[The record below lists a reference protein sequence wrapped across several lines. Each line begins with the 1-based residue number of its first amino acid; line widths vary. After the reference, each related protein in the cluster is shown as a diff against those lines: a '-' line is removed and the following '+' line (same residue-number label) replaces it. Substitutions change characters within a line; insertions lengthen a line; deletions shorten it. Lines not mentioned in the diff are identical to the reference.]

1 MTRRKDLLFGLC
13 MAALSI
19 ALAVQSFRYPADSA
33 FFPRILSLLL
43 LALSLVIVIRSLRR
57 PGAQKEEGV
66 AGGSA
71 GAAALMKS
79 PPVLVFTATVLYVMA
94 IPFLGFLVSTALF
107 LFGSILFLNRR
118 RPVLAILY
126 GIGYAASL
134 YALFHAVLKVTLPAG
149 WLM

>member
-1 MTRRKDLLFGLC
+1 MTRRKDLVFGIS

-19 ALAVQSFRYPADSA
+19 ALAIQSFRYPADSA

-43 LALSLVIVIRSLRR
+43 LALSLVILIRALRR
-57 PGAQKEEGV
+57 PKGE
-66 AGGSA
+66 AGGGPAGVSA
-71 GAAALMKS
+71 FMKS
-79 PPVLVFTATVLYVMA
+79 PPVLVFGATVLYVVL

-118 RPVLAILY
+118 RPVLAILC
-126 GIGYAASL
+126 GIGYAAAL
-134 YALFHAVLKVTLPAG
+134 YALFHTVLKVTLPAG